1 MSASHLSA
9 DLRQKLI
16 DLGTSNPM
24 FTIKPGED
32 CDLLLE
38 HKIVDADYYGIASKE
53 KLAKEYTAKMWL
65 VEPERTV
72 KYREII
78 KEQERS
84 AGILPAPKLSFE
96 KSAFKGKVLF
106 KKEKGVAFGFKK
118 PADPSSFGKVY
129 DYDFDVTKIRAPV
142 KGLVEANGWRFEQ
155 IILDY
160 RPAPAQGQGLCS
172 QCGAALTPQAA
183 FCANCGHKIA

>member
-1 MSASHLSA
+1 MLSE

-16 DLGTSNPM
+16 DLSKSNPQLR
-24 FTIKPGED
+24 IRLGED
-32 CDLLLE
+32 CDLYLE
-38 HKIVDADYYGIASKE
+38 HSIVDAKYYGIASKE
-53 KLAKEYTAKMWL
+53 KVSKLYTAKMWL

-78 KEQERS
+78 KEQEAS

-118 PADPSSFGKVY
+118 PADPTSFGKVY
-129 DYDFDVTKIRAPV
+129 DYDFDVTKIRGPV
-142 KGLVEANGWRFEQ
+142 KDLVKGNGWKFEQ
-155 IILDY
+155 IIQDY
-160 RPAPAQGQGLCS
+160 KPASGQDQGFCS
-172 QCGAALTPQAA
+172 QCGAALTSGAL
-183 FCANCGHKIA
+183 FCSNCGQKAA